1 MSFEFM
7 KDYYPFF
14 LKGAGITIVIAFFAV
29 IFGTVLGLLLSLMK
43 LSENKILRFIAGAYI
58 EFVRGTPSLVQI
70 WIVYLG
76 LSNIGLNLPDL
87 VTGIIALS
95 LNSGAYVAEIIRAGI
110 GAVDTGQMEAARS
123 LGMKKSMAMREIIIP
138 QALKNI
144 LPALGNEFIAV
155 IKESAIVSII
165 GVGELMFNAQTVG
178 GTLYNGLPPLY
189 VAAAIYFVITFSLS
203 RGLAKLER
211 RLKKSDSHQ

>member
-1 MSFEFM
+1 MSFGFM

-43 LSENKILRFIAGAYI
+43 LSENKILRFIASAYI

-95 LNSGAYVAEIIRAGI
+95 LNSGAYVADIIRAGI
-110 GAVDTGQMEAARS
+110 GAVDAGQMEAARS

>member
-1 MSFEFM
+1 M

-43 LSENKILRFIAGAYI
+43 LSENKILKFIASAYI

-76 LSNIGLNLPDL
+76 LSKIGLNLPDL
-87 VTGIIALS
+87 VSGIIALS

-110 GAVDTGQMEAARS
+110 GAVDAGQMEAGRS
-123 LGMKKSMAMREIIIP
+123 LGMKKNMAMKEIIIP

-144 LPALGNEFIAV
+144 LPALGNEFISV

-165 GVGELMFNAQTVG
+165 GVGELMYNAQTVG

>member
-1 MSFEFM
+1 M

-43 LSENKILRFIAGAYI
+43 LSENKILRLIAGAYI

>member
-14 LKGAGITIVIAFFAV
+14 LKGAGITVVIAFFAV
-29 IFGTVLGLLLSLMK
+29 IFGTILGLLLSLMK
-43 LSENKILRFIAGAYI
+43 LSENKILKFIASAYI

-87 VTGIIALS
+87 LTGIIALS

-110 GAVDTGQMEAARS
+110 GAVDSGQMEAARS
-123 LGMKKSMAMREIIIP
+123 LGMKKSMAMKEIIIP

-189 VAAAIYFVITFSLS
+189 VAAAIYFILTFSLS

>member
-1 MSFEFM
+1 M

-43 LSENKILRFIAGAYI
+43 LSENKILKFIASAYI

-76 LSNIGLNLPDL
+76 LSKIGLNLPDL
-87 VTGIIALS
+87 VSGIIALS

-110 GAVDTGQMEAARS
+110 GAVDAGQMEAARS
-123 LGMKKSMAMREIIIP
+123 LGMKKNMAMKEIRIP
-138 QALKNI
+138 QALKKI
-144 LPALGNEFIAV
+144 LPA
-155 IKESAIVSII
+155 
-165 GVGELMFNAQTVG
+165 
-178 GTLYNGLPPLY
+178 
-189 VAAAIYFVITFSLS
+189 
-203 RGLAKLER
+203 
-211 RLKKSDSHQ
+211 

>member
-1 MSFEFM
+1 M

-43 LSENKILRFIAGAYI
+43 LSENKILKFIASAYI

-76 LSNIGLNLPDL
+76 LSKIGLNLPDL
-87 VTGIIALS
+87 VSGIIALS

-110 GAVDTGQMEAARS
+110 GAVDAGQMEAARS
-123 LGMKKSMAMREIIIP
+123 LGMKKNMAMKEIIIP

-144 LPALGNEFIAV
+144 LPALGNEFISV

-165 GVGELMFNAQTVG
+165 GVGELMYNAQTVG

>member
-1 MSFEFM
+1 MSFGFM

-43 LSENKILRFIAGAYI
+43 LSENKILRFIASAYI

-110 GAVDTGQMEAARS
+110 GAVDAGQMEAARS

>member
-1 MSFEFM
+1 M

-29 IFGTVLGLLLSLMK
+29 LFGTVFGLLLSLMK
-43 LSENKILRFIAGAYI
+43 LSENKILKFIASAYI

-76 LSNIGLNLPDL
+76 LSKIGLNLPDL
-87 VTGIIALS
+87 VSGIIALS
-95 LNSGAYVAEIIRAGI
+95 LYSGAYVAEIIRAGI
-110 GAVDTGQMEAARS
+110 GAVDAGQMEAARS
-123 LGMKKSMAMREIIIP
+123 LGMKKNMAMKEIIIP

-144 LPALGNEFIAV
+144 LPALGNEFISV
-155 IKESAIVSII
+155 IKESALVSII
-165 GVGELMFNAQTVG
+165 GVGELMYNAQTVG

>member
-1 MSFEFM
+1 M

-14 LKGAGITIVIAFFAV
+14 LKVAGITIVIAFFAV

-43 LSENKILRFIAGAYI
+43 LSENKILKFIASAYI

-76 LSNIGLNLPDL
+76 LSKIGLNLPDL
-87 VTGIIALS
+87 VSGIIALS

-110 GAVDTGQMEAARS
+110 GAVDAGQMEAARS
-123 LGMKKSMAMREIIIP
+123 LGMKKNMAMKEIIIP

-144 LPALGNEFIAV
+144 LPALGNEFISV

-165 GVGELMFNAQTVG
+165 GVGELMYNAQTVG

>member
-1 MSFEFM
+1 M

-43 LSENKILRFIAGAYI
+43 LSENKILKFIASAYI

-76 LSNIGLNLPDL
+76 LSKIGLNLPDL
-87 VTGIIALS
+87 VSGIIALS

-110 GAVDTGQMEAARS
+110 GAVDAGQMEAARS
-123 LGMKKSMAMREIIIP
+123 LGMKKNMAMKEIIIP

-144 LPALGNEFIAV
+144 LPALGNEFISV

-165 GVGELMFNAQTVG
+165 GVGELMYNAQTVG
-178 GTLYNGLPPLY
+178 GTLYNRLPPLY

>member
-1 MSFEFM
+1 M

-95 LNSGAYVAEIIRAGI
+95 LNSGAYVAEIVRAGI